1 MAEGLCC
8 YCRILFVS
16 LVNEKLA
23 DKETTMEMDPKDL
36 RRALG
41 CFATGVTV
49 VTGLGAN
56 AEKLGVTASSFNS
69 VSLDPPLVLFSLNRR
84 AYSMPHFLE
93 TGHFAVNVLRE
104 GQEELSDRFATPLAD
119 KWDGIEFEI
128 WDFGCPILTNALA
141 VFECQTQYT
150 YDGGDHVIFVGT
162 VERMRADPDGQPLL
176 FYGGRYQSLE
186 KAQTTSR

>member
-1 MAEGLCC
+1 MAHGNCC
-8 YCRILFVS
+8 RRGGLFVK
-16 LVNEKLA
+16 LVH
-23 DKETTMEMDPKDL
+23 DHMPGKETIMELDPTDL

-56 AEKLGVTASSFNS
+56 KEKLGVTASSFNS

-93 TGHFAVNVLRE
+93 SGHFAVNVLRE
-104 GQEELSDRFATPLAD
+104 GQVALSDRFAMPLAD
-119 KWDGIEFEI
+119 KWDGIDFEI
-128 WDFGCPILTNALA
+128 WDFGCPILTDALA

-150 YDGGDHVIFVGT
+150 YEGGDHVIFVGA
-162 VERMRADPDGQPLL
+162 VERMRADPNGKPLV
-176 FYGGRYQSLE
+176 FYAGRYHSLE
-186 KAQTTSR
+186 KARSASR